1 MRLFTMIFLAVIV
14 FASCADTEE
23 KKAEIATVN
32 FEQLSPRLHENNDT
46 LYIVNFWASWCNP
59 CVKEIP
65 DFEKIN
71 AEYKNRKV
79 KMIMVSLDFPNQL
92 DTKVIPFIAEQKM
105 TAEVVLLFDPNANS
119 WINEVSPDWT
129 GSIPATLIYKKDY
142 RNFREGSYSYNE
154 LKQIV
159 ELNL

>member
-1 MRLFTMIFLAVIV
+1 MTAIILVSCTESNEKS
-14 FASCADTEE
+14 AS
-23 KKAEIATVN
+23 IATVN
-32 FEQLSPRLHENNDT
+32 FEQLSPRLHEYNDT

-71 AEYKNRKV
+71 AEYKNKKV

-92 DTKVIPFIAEQKM
+92 ETKVVPFIAEQKM
-105 TAEVVLLFDPNANS
+105 KAEVVLLFDPNANS

-129 GSIPATLIYKKDY
+129 GSIPATLIYKKDF
-142 RNFREGSYSYNE
+142 RSFREGSYSYDE
-154 LKQIV
+154 LKHIV
-159 ELNL
+159 ESNI

>member
-129 GSIPATLIYKKDY
+129 GSIPATLIYKKNY

-159 ELNL
+159 ESNL

>member
-1 MRLFTMIFLAVIV
+1 MAVVV
-14 FASCADTEE
+14 FASCADLKED
-23 KKAEIATVN
+23 KAAIATVN
-32 FEQLSPRLHENNDT
+32 FEQFSPRLHKDNDT
-46 LYIVNFWASWCNP
+46 LYIINFWASWCNP

-71 AEYKNRKV
+71 AEYKNKKV

-92 DTKVIPFIAEQKM
+92 DTKVKPFVAEQKM
-105 TAEVVLLFDPNANS
+105 TAEVLLLFDPNANS

-129 GSIPATLIYKKDY
+129 GSIPATLIFKNEY
-142 RNFREGSYSYNE
+142 RNFREGSYSYTE

-159 ELNL
+159 ESNI

>member
-1 MRLFTMIFLAVIV
+1 MRLFTMILLAVIV

-71 AEYKNRKV
+71 AEYKNKKV

-129 GSIPATLIYKKDY
+129 GSIPATLIYKKKLSK
-142 RNFREGSYSYNE
+142 FP
-154 LKQIV
+154 
-159 ELNL
+159 

>member
-1 MRLFTMIFLAVIV
+1 MILLAVIV
-14 FASCADTEE
+14 FASCVETKE
-23 KKAEIATVN
+23 KKTAIATVN

-71 AEYKNRKV
+71 AEYKSRKV

-92 DTKVIPFIAEQKM
+92 DTKVIPFIETQKM
-105 TAEVVLLFDPNANS
+105 TAEVILLFDPNANS

-142 RNFREGSYSYNE
+142 RNFHEGSYSYDE

-159 ELNL
+159 ESNL

>member
-1 MRLFTMIFLAVIV
+1 MIAFT
-14 FASCADTEE
+14 SCVETEE
-23 KKAEIATVN
+23 KKASVQTVN
-32 FEQLSPRLHENNDT
+32 FGQLSPRLHEENDT

-71 AEYKNRKV
+71 AEYKNKKV

-129 GSIPATLIYKKDY
+129 GSIPATLIYNKD
-142 RNFREGSYSYNE
+142 FRKFHEGSYSYDE
-154 LKQIV
+154 LKKII
-159 ELNL
+159 ESNL

>member
-1 MRLFTMIFLAVIV
+1 MILLAAIV
-14 FASCADTEE
+14 FSACTETKRE
-23 KKAEIATVN
+23 TTLAIATVN
-32 FEQLSPRLHENNDT
+32 FEQLKPRLHKNNDT

-71 AEYKNRKV
+71 AAYKSKKV

-92 DTKVIPFIAEQKM
+92 ETKVVPFVDEQKM

-119 WINEVSPDWT
+119 WINEVSTEWI
-129 GSIPATLIYKKDY
+129 GSIPATLIYKKDF
-142 RNFREGSYSYNE
+142 RSFREGSYTYEE

-159 ELNL
+159 ESNL